1 MKKIVI
7 FFGRNYNFYKLKLDL
22 WFLIFEL
29 DMFKI

>member
-1 MKKIVI
+1 MKKNSY
-7 FFGRNYNFYKLKLDL
+7 FFSRNYNFYKLKLDL